1 MCVRACVPVCTCV
14 NHPRIL
20 HYRNQ
25 QHGLRKRGAFSAFH
39 PISCLPCCLQL
50 LSTFMVHRKLWTLW
64 QPCHNSSHV
73 LRYFRGQLRTVPL
86 LVCMC
91 AYFWVHAMPNTRW
104 TITAHTSSEFGK
116 KRPGRILRYSAV
128 TTAAGEAATIQH
140 HLTPKRVIYIRTP
153 ELSGAN
159 NITKR
164 NLVPYTVIAQSR
176 SLRFAESASS
186 KSVRLRKK
194 IKTTIRS
201 SPHLNDLA
209 RAVQTSFR

>member
-1 MCVRACVPVCTCV
+1 
-14 NHPRIL
+14 
-20 HYRNQ
+20 
-25 QHGLRKRGAFSAFH
+25 
-39 PISCLPCCLQL
+39 
-50 LSTFMVHRKLWTLW
+50 MVHRKLWTLW

-104 TITAHTSSEFGK
+104 TITAHTYSEFGK
-116 KRPGRILRYSAV
+116 YRSGSILRYSAV
-128 TTAAGEAATIQH
+128 TKAAGAAATIQH
-140 HLTPKRVIYIRTP
+140 HLTPKRVIYVGTP
-153 ELSGAN
+153 VPSRA

-164 NLVPYTVIAQSR
+164 NLVPYTVLAQSR

-186 KSVRLRKK
+186 KSVWLRKK
-194 IKTTIRS
+194 HKTTIRL

-209 RAVQTSFR
+209 RAVQTSLRWWSVDYILTRHGHRPRVQYVMVPPQPLPLTGAEADRNNV